1 VSGVSGATSAFMPCS
16 RRFVRRMREATWGKV
31 RRDGRER
38 KGRKCVIL

>member
-1 VSGVSGATSAFMPCS
+1 LGVHAVFEEI
-16 RRFVRRMREATWGKV
+16 VRRMREATWGKV